1 MLRAPSATTVSTACT
16 AWLLVVCSLVLWSL
30 VPIAW
35 GWKPVVVM
43 TGSMLPAIS
52 PGDVVLVAPG
62 QVPESGRIVLVR
74 DPQVPTGRVAHRV
87 VAVAANG
94 TLTTKGDANPAA
106 DSVHHPA
113 SDVIGVARLVVPRA
127 GRLALLRAHPSRD
140 DLLWA
145 LVTAAAAIG
154 FAATYRS
161 ARASRQPDPL
171 RRPSPSVPPP
181 APDPGPGRLRRQSHF
196 QR

>member
-1 MLRAPSATTVSTACT
+1 MLRTPSASTVSTACT

-30 VPIAW
+30 VPMAW

-43 TGSMLPAIS
+43 TGSMMPAIS

-62 QVPESGRIVLVR
+62 QVPERGRIVLVR
-74 DPQVPTGRVAHRV
+74 DPQVPTGRVTHRV
-87 VAVAANG
+87 VAVAADG

-106 DSVHHPA
+106 DSVRHHPC
-113 SDVIGVARLVVPRA
+113 DVIGVARLVVPRA
-127 GRLALLRAHPSRD
+127 GRLALLRAHPTRD

-154 FAATYRS
+154 FATTYRS
-161 ARASRQPDPL
+161 GRASRRADSL
-171 RRPSPSVPPP
+171 RRPRPFRSPAHP
-181 APDPGPGRLRRQSHF
+181 
-196 QR
+196 